1 MRYLVNALQTVD
13 VRAAVEVA
21 TLLVP
26 STVLCLLIWYKSP
39 WVKSFGRMLATIGL
53 LSLFG
58 WAVVA
63 FGALTGPMPD
73 NGFAIVCALLFGW
86 AYVWILGLPVLL
98 FAFVLRVVANF
109 GRLVRQRWLGRE
121 VARGK
126 PICSVGFSCEC

>member
-98 FAFVLRVVANF
+98 SAFVLRVVANF
-109 GRLVRQRWLGRE
+109 GWLLRPRPVRGWLLRRRRL
-121 VARGK
+121 
-126 PICSVGFSCEC
+126 CC